1 MCSSDLG
8 PGGFGG
14 GPGGP
19 GGGGGGENF
28 NLSPLIN
35 EGNANRPL
43 ASKLFAV
50 PALKA
55 KYLGYVRQIAQKDLD
70 WANLGPKIARN
81 RALID
86 ADVKRDTKKM
96 STYEDFDLGTANNP
110 GEGATV
116 APFRTVADGRRAY
129 LLKFVDE
136 QLEIGRAHV

>member
-1 MCSSDLG
+1 MSSIR
-8 PGGFGG
+8 FGVWALVHG
-14 GPGGP
+14 SRAALQDPEEP
-19 GGGGGGENF
+19 YD
-28 NLSPLIN
+28 
-35 EGNANRPL
+35 
-43 ASKLFAV
+43 AS
-50 PALKA
+50 
-55 KYLGYVRQIAQKDLD
+55 
-70 WANLGPKIARN
+70 WARN

-136 QLEIGRAHV
+136 QLAK